1 MDPDLSFRRPAQRS
15 PRRAPLVLLV
25 TSLLALLAHAG
36 PGFAAPSVPRSR
48 VVSIDFARGAQSW
61 VGDFA
66 DYPDGSEA
74 FYELES
80 GIAPLP
86 DGLRGGASA
95 MRLRGNNHSDD
106 LFLFARGP
114 VDGLVPGA
122 KYDVRIDLVLA
133 SNAPAGAIGIGGAP
147 GEGVWVKAGATT
159 AEPTTTADRDGFVL
173 LDADKG
179 NQSVGG
185 ANATVIGDL
194 AVKTPIDAPRYELK
208 RIAWGRRPPL
218 PVVADGNGRAWLFA
232 GADSG
237 FEGTTT
243 TYLVRLKARFVRAD

>member
-1 MDPDLSFRRPAQRS
+1 MGPDLSIRRRAPRS
-15 PRRAPLVLLV
+15 PRRVPVALLV
-25 TSLLALLAHAG
+25 TSLLAILAHAG
-36 PGFAAPSVPRSR
+36 PGFAAPGASRSR
-48 VVSIDFARGAQSW
+48 VVSVDFARGAQSW

-66 DYPDGSEA
+66 DYPDGSED
-74 FYELES
+74 FYELEA

-86 DGLRGGASA
+86 DGLRSA
-95 MRLRGNNHSDD
+95 ATALRLSGNNHSDD

-122 KYDVRIDLVLA
+122 RYDVRIDLMLA
-133 SNAPAGAIGIGGAP
+133 SNAPAGAFGIGGAP
-147 GEGVWVKAGATT
+147 GESVFVKAGATKD
-159 AEPTTTADRDGFVL
+159 EPTTSVDREGFVL

-194 AVKTPIDAPRYELK
+194 AVKTSIEAPRYRLK
-208 RIAWGRRPPL
+208 RLAWGRRPPL
-218 PVVADGNGRAWLFA
+218 PVTADANGRAWLFA

-243 TYLVRLKARFVRAD
+243 TYLVRLKARFVRID

>member
-1 MDPDLSFRRPAQRS
+1 MTIAATNPDLATRAL
-15 PRRAPLVLLV
+15 PRRA
-25 TSLLALLAHAG
+25 LLATALSLATLAFPLRHAD
-36 PGFAAPSVPRSR
+36 AAPNPPRTR
-48 VVSIDFARGAQSW
+48 VVSVDFARGAPGW

-66 DYPDGSEA
+66 DYPAGSEA
-74 FYELES
+74 FYELEA

-86 DGLRGGASA
+86 DGLRGGATA
-95 MRLRGNNHSDD
+95 LRLRGNNHSDD

-122 KYDVRIDLVLA
+122 NYAVRVDLVIA
-133 SNAPAGAIGIGGAP
+133 SAAPAGAVGIGGAP
-147 GEGVWVKAGATT
+147 GESVWVKAGATT
-159 AEPTTTADRDGFVL
+159 AEPTTRVDAGFVL

-179 NQSVGG
+179 NQSIGG
-185 ANATVIGDL
+185 ANATVIGDV
-194 AVKTPIDAPRYELK
+194 AVATTLDAPRFKLK
-208 RIAWGRRPPL
+208 RLPWGRRPPL
-218 PVVADGNGRAWLFA
+218 GVTADATGRAWLFA